1 MIRFKN
7 FKYTCENGALISI
20 NIPDTVTEDDLM
32 GFREMVDVILER
44 VYKLKEDE
52 S

>member
-1 MIRFKN
+1 MINYKVFR
-7 FKYTCENGALISI
+7 YTCEDGTLIGFSI
-20 NIPDTVTEDDLM
+20 PSTVTEDDLK
-32 GFREMVDVILER
+32 GFREMVGVVLKR

>member
-1 MIRFKN
+1 MIVYKN
-7 FKYTCENGALISI
+7 FKYTCENGTLISLS
-20 NIPDTVTEDDLM
+20 IPEPITDDDLK
-32 GFREMVDVILER
+32 GFREMVDVILKR